1 MGCFFLYLIF
11 SIDNAIYLLTFAA
24 HLILL
29 IKTKI
34 LLFMC
39 GIVGY
44 IGFRD
49 AYPIVIKG
57 LHRLEYRGYDSAGI
71 ALANDG
77 LKLFKKAGKVSELE
91 DHVKGADLAGSAGMG
106 HTRWATHG
114 APSDRNSHPH
124 TSGDGKLTIIH
135 NGIIENYATLKEA
148 LASKG
153 HEFKSDTDTEVLIHL
168 IEEIKDVTGLG
179 LREAVRLALNRV
191 VGAYAIVIMSEDEPD
206 ELIAAR
212 KGSPMVIG
220 VGKGEYFIASD
231 ATPIVEYTKNVIYL
245 NDNEIAYIRRDDL
258 LIKNIDN
265 TIQTPYIQELELKLE
280 MLEKGGYDH
289 FMLKEIYEQPRSIRD
304 CLRGRIDPEQG
315 IVTLGGI
322 KEYIEKLKN
331 IDRIIIVACGTSW
344 HAGLVGEYLI
354 EEYARVPVE
363 VEYASEF
370 RYRNPIISSKDLV
383 IAISQSGETADTMA
397 AIELAKEKGATIFG
411 ICNVVG
417 ASIPRI
423 THAGVYTH
431 AGPEIG
437 VASTKAFTAQV
448 TILTLIAF
456 YIAQQRGT
464 ITQSKFVEY
473 LTELDEI
480 PALVEET
487 LKCNDVVKAIA
498 ERFKD
503 STNCLFLGRGSSFPV
518 ALEGALK
525 LKEISYIHAEGYP
538 AAEMKHGP
546 IALIDADMPVVFIAT
561 KNSSYEKVISNIQ
574 EVKARGGHVIAIVSE
589 GDTDVKEMADY
600 TIEIPLTGET
610 FVPLL
615 ATIPL
620 QLLSYHI
627 AVMRG
632 CNVDQPRNLAK
643 SVTVE

>member
-1 MGCFFLYLIF
+1 
-11 SIDNAIYLLTFAA
+11 
-24 HLILL
+24 
-29 IKTKI
+29 
-34 LLFMC
+34 MC

-44 IGFRD
+44 IGFRE
-49 AYPIVIKG
+49 AYPIIIKG
-57 LHRLEYRGYDSAGI
+57 LQRLEYRGYDSAGVS
-71 ALANDG
+71 LLVNNE
-77 LKLFKKAGKVSELE
+77 LKVYKKAGKVSDLE
-91 DHVKGADLAGSAGMG
+91 SFVKNVNTKCVIGMG

-124 TSGDGKLTIIH
+124 SSGDRKLTIIH
-135 NGIIENYATLKEA
+135 NGIIENYSIIKKA
-148 LASKG
+148 LLGKG
-153 HEFKSDTDTEVLIHL
+153 HTFKSDTDTEVLIHL
-168 IEEIKDVTGLG
+168 IEDIERETGVDLQ
-179 LREAVRLALNRV
+179 EAVRIALNRV
-191 VGAYAIVIMSEDEPD
+191 IGAYAIVIMNEDDPD
-206 ELIAAR
+206 MLIAAR
-212 KGSPMVIG
+212 KGSPLVIG
-220 VGKGEYFIASD
+220 VGKGEYFVASD

-245 NDNEIAYIRRDDL
+245 NDNEIAYIRREDL

-265 TIQTPYIQELELKLE
+265 TIQTPYIQQLDLELE

-289 FMLKEIYEQPRSIRD
+289 FMMKEIYEQPRSIRD
-304 CLRGRIDPEQG
+304 CMRGRIYPDKGKVQ
-315 IVTLGGI
+315 LGGI
-322 KEYIEKLKN
+322 KEYTEKLKN

-370 RYRNPIISSKDLV
+370 RYRNPIISEKDLV

-397 AIELAKEKGATIFG
+397 AIELAKERGATIFG

-417 ASIPRI
+417 SSIPRI

-448 TILTLIAF
+448 TVLTLIAF

-464 ITQSKFVEY
+464 ITQGKLVEY
-473 LTELDEI
+473 LTELNEI
-480 PALVEET
+480 PDLVERA
-487 LKCNDVVKAIA
+487 LQAHDQIKMIA
-498 ERFKD
+498 GKFKD
-503 STNCLFLGRGSSFPV
+503 SNNCLFLGRGSSFPV

-546 IALIDADMPVVFIAT
+546 IALIDEDMPVIVIAT
-561 KNSSYEKVISNIQ
+561 KHSSYEKVVSNIQ
-574 EVKARGGHVIAIVSE
+574 EVKARGGHVIAIVTE
-589 GDTDVKEMADY
+589 GDTTVREMVDY
-600 TIEIPLTGET
+600 VIEIPQTGEA

-620 QLLSYHI
+620 QLLSYYI

>member
-1 MGCFFLYLIF
+1 
-11 SIDNAIYLLTFAA
+11 
-24 HLILL
+24 
-29 IKTKI
+29 
-34 LLFMC
+34 MC

-44 IGFRD
+44 IGYRD
-49 AYPIVIKG
+49 AYPIIIKG

-71 ALANDG
+71 SLLDKE
-77 LKLFKKAGKVSELE
+77 LKVYKKAGKVSDLE
-91 DHVKGADLAGSAGMG
+91 NFVKDLDLSASIGMG

-124 TSGDGKLTIIH
+124 SSTNRKLTIIH
-135 NGIIENYATLKEA
+135 NGIIENYGPLKET
-148 LASKG
+148 LINKG
-153 HEFKSDTDTEVLIHL
+153 HSFKSDTDTEVLINL
-168 IEEIKDVTGLG
+168 VEDIQNETGLD
-179 LREAVRLALNRV
+179 LREAVRVALTKV
-191 VGAYAIVIMSEDEPD
+191 IGAYAIVIMSADEPD
-206 ELIAAR
+206 LLIAAR

-245 NDNEIAYIRRDDL
+245 NDNEVAYIRREDL

-265 TIQTPYIQELELKLE
+265 TIQTPYIQELDLKLE
-280 MLEKGGYDH
+280 ALEKGGYDH

-304 CLRGRIDPEQG
+304 CMRGRIYPRQG
-315 IVTLGGI
+315 KVQLGGI
-322 KEYIEKLKN
+322 KEYTEKLKN

-370 RYRNPIISSKDLV
+370 RYRNPIITEKDLV

-397 AIELAKEKGATIFG
+397 AIGLAKEKGATIFG

-417 ASIPRI
+417 ASIPRT

-448 TILTLIAF
+448 TVLTLMAF

-464 ITQSKFVEY
+464 ITESKLVEY
-473 LTELDEI
+473 LTELNEI
-480 PALVEET
+480 PELVEKA
-487 LKCNDVVKAIA
+487 LKSNDHVKKIA
-498 ERFKD
+498 AKFKD

-546 IALIDADMPVVFIAT
+546 IALIDDDMPVVFIAT
-561 KNSSYEKVISNIQ
+561 KDSSYEKVISNIQ
-574 EVKARGGHVIAIVSE
+574 EVKARKGHVIAIVTE
-589 GDTDVKEMADY
+589 GDTEVKNMADY
-600 TIEIPLTGET
+600 VIEIPETGEA

-620 QLLSYHI
+620 QLLAYHI

>member
-1 MGCFFLYLIF
+1 
-11 SIDNAIYLLTFAA
+11 
-24 HLILL
+24 
-29 IKTKI
+29 
-34 LLFMC
+34 MC

-57 LHRLEYRGYDSAGI
+57 LHRLEYRGYDSAGV
-71 ALANDG
+71 ALLNKEEE
-77 LKLFKKAGKVSELE
+77 LKVYKKAGKVSDLE
-91 DHVKGADLAGSAGMG
+91 NFVKDIDTNSTIGMG

-124 TSGDGKLTIIH
+124 SSGDRKLTIIH
-135 NGIIENYATLKEA
+135 NGIIENYSSIKEA
-148 LASKG
+148 LLAKG
-153 HEFKSDTDTEVLIHL
+153 HTFLSDTDTEVLIHL
-168 IEEIKDVTGLG
+168 IEDIQNETGLD
-179 LREAVRLALNRV
+179 LREAVRVALNRV
-191 VGAYAIVIMSEDEPD
+191 IGAYAIVIMSADEPN

-265 TIQTPYIQELELKLE
+265 TVQTPYIQKLELQLE

-289 FMLKEIYEQPRSIRD
+289 FMLKEIYEQPRSVRD
-304 CLRGRIDPEQG
+304 CLRGRIYPQVG
-315 IVTLGGI
+315 KVQLGGI
-322 KEYIEKLKN
+322 KEYVEKLKN
-331 IDRIIIVACGTSW
+331 VDRIIIVACGTSW

-370 RYRNPIISSKDLV
+370 RYRNPIITEKDLV

-417 ASIPRI
+417 ASIPRLS
-423 THAGVYTH
+423 HAGVYTH

-448 TILTLIAF
+448 TALTLMAF

-464 ITQSKFVEY
+464 ITESKLIEY
-473 LTELDEI
+473 LTELNEI
-480 PALVEET
+480 PTLIEKT
-487 LKCNDVVKAIA
+487 LKTNDHVKVIA
-498 ERFKD
+498 DKFKD

-546 IALIDADMPVVFIAT
+546 IALIDEDMPVVFIAT

-574 EVKARGGHVIAIVSE
+574 EVRARGGHVIAIVSE
-589 GDTDVKEMADY
+589 GDTVVKDMADY
-600 TIEIPLTGET
+600 VIEIPQTSEA